1 MGKLTS
7 IVCAECTEQ
16 ATENHQDTSDHDG
29 NLAAPSISDE
39 GPIQVSALPLYLL
52 QETLHKRKTS
62 KTTNLVDC
70 IHQSQ
75 LGATGCVEVRLP
87 RIQILGGVKH
97 HSARCD
103 VSSIHTQSHS
113 YSAYPSYP
121 VVAEATQSTAA
132 QKYSLR
138 RPGSCH
144 QLTFSNSG
152 FAA

>member
-1 MGKLTS
+1 MVPVYKMGKLTS

-16 ATENHQDTSDHDG
+16 AAENHQDTSDHDG

-39 GPIQVSALPLYLL
+39 GPIRVSASPLYLV
-52 QETLHKRKTS
+52 QENLHKRKTG

-75 LGATGCVEVRLP
+75 LRPTGCVEVRLP

-97 HSARCD
+97 HSTQCP
-103 VSSIHTQSHS
+103 VSSIHIQSHS
-113 YSAYPSYP
+113 YDSYPSYP

-132 QKYSLR
+132 QK
-138 RPGSCH
+138 
-144 QLTFSNSG
+144 
-152 FAA
+152 